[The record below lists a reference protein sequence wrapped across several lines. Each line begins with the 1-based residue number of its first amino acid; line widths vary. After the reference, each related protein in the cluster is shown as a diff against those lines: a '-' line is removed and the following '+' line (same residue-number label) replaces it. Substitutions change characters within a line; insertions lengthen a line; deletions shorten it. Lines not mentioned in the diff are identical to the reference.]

1 MKYQIGEQLGYD
13 SNTNKNPFET
23 ETDVVIILQT
33 KKDFQEEN
41 NKLKANYDY
50 YVQSLINN
58 NEFFCVENELSVLP
72 QF

>member
-23 ETDVVIILQT
+23 ETDVVVILQT
-33 KKDFQEEN
+33 KNNFQKEN
-41 NKLKANYDY
+41 NKLKGNYDY

-58 NEFFCVENELSVLP
+58 NEFFCVESELSFLP

>member
-33 KKDFQEEN
+33 KKDFQEGN
-41 NKLKANYDY
+41 NKLKASYDY
-50 YVQSLINN
+50 YVQSLISN
-58 NEFFCVENELSVLP
+58 NEFFCVEGELSVLP